1 MRVNAGETVVVL
13 EATLSEEVPGRP
25 PIVKVRIDVKVPLR
39 PQVAGWVPLTGP
51 GGKVLMQPT
60 GLPRAAPAPAPAAPA
75 ATGSSVDD
83 DAAAA
88 IDLPEAGAKFKVIVP
103 TAVVRKG
110 FATTTSQAGTLQKF
124 EQVVC
129 LEAKLSEEIPGT
141 HLYTCT

>member
-1 MRVNAGETVVVL
+1 MVVL

-39 PQVAGWVPLTGP
+39 PQVAGWVPLTGT

-60 GLPRAAPAPAPAAPA
+60 GLPRPAPAPAAASPEAA
-75 ATGSSVDD
+75 ATGSSADD

>member
-1 MRVNAGETVVVL
+1 MVVL

-75 ATGSSVDD
+75 ATGTSVDD